1 MASAFALLDT
11 SETSDGNRMV
21 RGALSRSSVVR
32 GALGPFLTI
41 FLLVQSIR
49 GWGVSSMLVVGVLVY
64 ERMVRGRQRP
74 PVPERRRPSRRATA
88 SGVLRVF
95 VGGSDYHFSLV
106 LSLPRILESF
116 VSGANNEHT

>member
-1 MASAFALLDT
+1 MASALALLDT

-49 GWGVSSMLVVGVLVY
+49 GWGVSSMLVVYLFTNAWFEDDRDLPCRNDVDPAGGLRLAVCFASLLVAAITIS
-64 ERMVRGRQRP
+64 
-74 PVPERRRPSRRATA
+74 PS
-88 SGVLRVF
+88 F
-95 VGGSDYHFSLV
+95 
-106 LSLPRILESF
+106 
-116 VSGANNEHT
+116 